1 MPGFIVK
8 RLACFIAISAG
19 TGGISIIVNS
29 FACSWGNGKVGTDLG
44 RFLVNFLVRGE
55 GVPFFGVSE
64 FDNPLDSLLPLVEA
78 SIVSQGETVGNGYS
92 KFDMFW
98 DAESALGPDQG
109 VGCPESNFPESID
122 LFALLWS

>member
-19 TGGISIIVNS
+19 TGGISISVNL

-55 GVPFFGVSE
+55 GVPFFEVSE
-64 FDNPLDSLLPLVEA
+64 VENPLDSSLPLFEA
-78 SIVSQGETVGNGYS
+78 SMVSRGETVGNGYS
-92 KFDMFW
+92 K

-109 VGCPESNFPESID
+109 VGGPESNFPESID
-122 LFALLWS
+122 LLALL